1 MPKAS
6 KELQDWQEE
15 IEIARK
21 ARRKFL
27 IHWNYWEQVYDDNLW
42 GNASFEKRTRK
53 NRQNDRTLFS
63 QVNELESIVLNI
75 VPSIHFYNPVFELR
89 PIDESYRF
97 SAQVYELL
105 ATVLYETLGMYENIE
120 EAIID
125 TLILGGGLHKTGYFY
140 EVETPSYQLGDATAG
155 EPEVRDEMILSGWVS
170 PIHTLWDYRV
180 KQWKDKRWFAEEIVK
195 PVEEVKESTL
205 YKNTSELQGTIT
217 SREGIEGIKRQ
228 VDKDKKGDLV
238 RLVEIHSLSDSKIIT
253 IADDHNK
260 MLRKDDDYGM
270 ELYDQLSF
278 TPSRPKRVWGKSI
291 AQSIEEHMINLA
303 KDLYYLHSH
312 SRMVGASKV
321 MVEPSALSPE
331 VTKGLESGKDLTILP
346 IDGTSQGEMIKELK
360 FSNVGADFYSG
371 INLGQ
376 QIIRLLSGVTMQERG
391 RHEPGVETA
400 YEASKLMEASD
411 KRNKY
416 RIRKLNKFT
425 ANVMTKVLRIASDNF
440 TPARIM
446 SMVGVPQEYAFGLLP
461 FDKMNLVVKFGSTA
475 IEARNELLN
484 KVMMLGQAAATMGI
498 QLDPTGYMK
507 LVSEALGLEFRESMI
522 LAGDQ
527 AGAAGG
533 GSAGQNPQS
542 PAAAP
547 RRAGGGA
554 LSGTPGQS
562 VGQLGL

>member
-270 ELYDQLSF
+270 EIYDQLSF

-331 VTKGLESGKDLTILP
+331 VTKGLESGRDLTILP
-346 IDGTSQGEMIKELK
+346 VDGTAQGEMIK
-360 FSNVGADFYSG
+360 
-371 INLGQ
+371 
-376 QIIRLLSGVTMQERG
+376 
-391 RHEPGVETA
+391 
-400 YEASKLMEASD
+400 
-411 KRNKY
+411 
-416 RIRKLNKFT
+416 
-425 ANVMTKVLRIASDNF
+425 
-440 TPARIM
+440 
-446 SMVGVPQEYAFGLLP
+446 
-461 FDKMNLVVKFGSTA
+461 
-475 IEARNELLN
+475 
-484 KVMMLGQAAATMGI
+484 
-498 QLDPTGYMK
+498 
-507 LVSEALGLEFRESMI
+507 
-522 LAGDQ
+522 
-527 AGAAGG
+527 
-533 GSAGQNPQS
+533 
-542 PAAAP
+542 
-547 RRAGGGA
+547 
-554 LSGTPGQS
+554 
-562 VGQLGL
+562 